1 MQYEACNLYLG
12 IRSLPPGFDV
22 LLGMDWLQKNNV
34 WLHPGRK
41 TLVFP
46 DKSNCEGVSVCL
58 TSATQQVILPDF
70 SMSVKL
76 GKRFRSHGVY
86 SLTHLE
92 NDYVQFVSHSCFIKM
107 MARIKTGKM
116 SYSALHGELPVQIAA

>member
-1 MQYEACNLYLG
+1 MQFEACNLSLG
-12 IRSLPPGFDV
+12 IFRPPPGFDI

-46 DKSNCEGVSVCL
+46 DKRSRDGVSVCL
-58 TSATQQVILPDF
+58 TSATQQIILPDF

-76 GKRFRSHGVY
+76 GRRFRSHGVY
-86 SLTHLE
+86 SLTHLG
-92 NDYVQFVSHSCFIKM
+92 NDDVRFVSHDCFNKM
-107 MARIKTGKM
+107 MAKTETGEM
-116 SYSALHGELPVQIAA
+116 SYSELPVQNAA